1 LDFSNHI
8 LLSLLVS
15 LGIGLLVGMERGWS
29 KRGENEGDRVA
40 GIRTFALIG
49 LTGGMSAIIAKSYS
63 EWYLIAGFLAVTV
76 LAVAGHALDFKKNE
90 DVGITSAMA
99 MLLTFSLSAWAIYG
113 REVEAM
119 GTAVVITAI
128 LGMKPFLHN
137 WLGKLNRTEVFAGLK
152 LLIISVVFLPLLP
165 NEGFGPYNAFNP
177 YWIWLMVVLISGISF
192 VGYFA
197 IGIAGNRIGTLVTA
211 LVGALA
217 SSTAVT
223 LSMGSLAVK
232 SVDKRL
238 FMSGVLIASSVMFAR
253 VLIEVSVIN
262 ANLLEAM
269 WLPIALMAF
278 VTATSGFWMWK
289 TASKKE
295 FKDEIKINNPL
306 DLKTALK
313 FGLLLVVIL
322 FLSEWL
328 SELFGDKGL
337 LVLAVLSGLT
347 DVDAI
352 ALSYSE
358 MAKESTSADVAVKG
372 IVLATISNTLVKAG
386 IFAFYV
392 GIKKS
397 VQLIVFIAIA
407 AAVGTGVLFLF

>member
-1 LDFSNHI
+1 
-8 LLSLLVS
+8 
-15 LGIGLLVGMERGWS
+15 M
-29 KRGENEGDRVA
+29 
-40 GIRTFALIG
+40 GIR
-49 LTGGMSAIIAKSYS
+49 
-63 EWYLIAGFLAVTV
+63 
-76 LAVAGHALDFKKNE
+76 
-90 DVGITSAMA
+90 
-99 MLLTFSLSAWAIYG
+99 G
-113 REVEAM
+113 R
-119 GTAVVITAI
+119 
-128 LGMKPFLHN
+128 
-137 WLGKLNRTEVFAGLK
+137 
-152 LLIISVVFLPLLP
+152 
-165 NEGFGPYNAFNP
+165 
-177 YWIWLMVVLISGISF
+177 
-192 VGYFA
+192 
-197 IGIAGNRIGTLVTA
+197 
-211 LVGALA
+211 
-217 SSTAVT
+217 
-223 LSMGSLAVK
+223 
-232 SVDKRL
+232 
-238 FMSGVLIASSVMFAR
+238 
-253 VLIEVSVIN
+253 
-262 ANLLEAM
+262 LEAM

-407 AAVGTGVLFLF
+407 AAVGTGVLLLF